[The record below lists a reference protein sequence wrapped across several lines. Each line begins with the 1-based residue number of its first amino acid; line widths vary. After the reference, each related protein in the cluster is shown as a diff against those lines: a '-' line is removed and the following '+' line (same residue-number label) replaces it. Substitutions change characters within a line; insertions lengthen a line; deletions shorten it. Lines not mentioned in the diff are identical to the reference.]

1 MLLGISLLY
10 VYTNTFILVDIMAPL
25 QAQWVDNGPIIVLAI
40 IVILIGFAIKAA
52 IFPMH
57 FWLPDAHSNAP
68 TPASAILSGMVIK
81 VYVFSLMKF
90 LHKVI
95 GINIIRTIN
104 LHILLPPLA
113 VVGMIMGSVFAI
125 GQKDIKKILAYS
137 TVAQVGYMI
146 LGIGF
151 MNDKGLAA
159 STFHIITHFL
169 MKSGLFFCAGAIIL
183 QTGKRDVRELQG
195 VGYQMPITMGVFTIG
210 ALSMIGIPG
219 VNGFMSKWYL
229 SIAALDVGKPIFVF
243 MILVSSF
250 LNAMYYLPI
259 VITAFL
265 QKAPDRENILVLDEL
280 PLNMMIAMVLIGI
293 GCITFG
299 IFPQWVMRFIEQGLT
314 SFF

>member
-1 MLLGISLLY
+1 
-10 VYTNTFILVDIMAPL
+10 
-25 QAQWVDNGPIIVLAI
+25 
-40 IVILIGFAIKAA
+40 
-52 IFPMH
+52 
-57 FWLPDAHSNAP
+57 
-68 TPASAILSGMVIK
+68 
-81 VYVFSLMKF
+81 
-90 LHKVI
+90 
-95 GINIIRTIN
+95 
-104 LHILLPPLA
+104 
-113 VVGMIMGSVFAI
+113 
-125 GQKDIKKILAYS
+125 
-137 TVAQVGYMI
+137 MI